1 MGVLSLH
8 NECPPVGVGS
18 DARAISQGLIIG
30 EEATSSMLKAMAD
43 CLNALAAM
51 DDTVGNLM
59 GIFGNAPAEASAP
72 PQAFAGGSFGGPDPL
87 ESFSR
92 SFEALGQTVE
102 RVNIAVQKYGE
113 LKSYA
118 RSALEAGRGQG
129 FQATLKENAGAD
141 FNTLVNR
148 RIELLRKLKVRVM
161 VLQRL
166 QPVGLDSLANFNFP
180 DFFLLFMQP
189 IRDVSVA
196 VNELY
201 AETVRGAL
209 ASHQTL
215 FQACRLMG
223 EDVSGIVNAAAAQR
237 NVASAAAD

>member
-1 MGVLSLH
+1 
-8 NECPPVGVGS
+8 
-18 DARAISQGLIIG
+18 
-30 EEATSSMLKAMAD
+30 
-43 CLNALAAM
+43 
-51 DDTVGNLM
+51 
-59 GIFGNAPAEASAP
+59 
-72 PQAFAGGSFGGPDPL
+72 
-87 ESFSR
+87 
-92 SFEALGQTVE
+92 
-102 RVNIAVQKYGE
+102 
-113 LKSYA
+113 
-118 RSALEAGRGQG
+118 
-129 FQATLKENAGAD
+129 
-141 FNTLVNR
+141 
-148 RIELLRKLKVRVM
+148 
-161 VLQRL
+161 
-166 QPVGLDSLANFNFP
+166 VGLDSLANFNFP